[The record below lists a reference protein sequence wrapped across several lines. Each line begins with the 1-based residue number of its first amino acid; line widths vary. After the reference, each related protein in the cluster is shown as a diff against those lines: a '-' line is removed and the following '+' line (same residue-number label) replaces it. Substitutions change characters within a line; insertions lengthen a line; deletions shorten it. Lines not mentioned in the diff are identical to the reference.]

1 MHTPEALLDLN
12 QRTHRNLGA
21 LLAHC
26 RGLSGA
32 ELTRELPGFGYPT
45 VRLQLNHMIGA
56 QKYWIGVI
64 EGRIDVD
71 DDEACLTL
79 EALEAYREE
88 AQALVERYL
97 RGASVEELNTP
108 RSMMTWRRQERVLI
122 PAQIVLRT
130 VTHIYHHTGQVVAM
144 CRLLGKPVEELSYP
158 IT

>member
-12 QRTHRNLGA
+12 ARTHRNLTA
-21 LLAHC
+21 LLTHC
-26 RGLSGA
+26 RRLSEQ

-71 DDEACLTL
+71 DDEACLTI

-88 AQALVERYL
+88 ACALVTRHL
-97 RGASVEELNTP
+97 RGASVDELNTP
-108 RSMMTWRRQERVLI
+108 RPMMTWRKQERVLI

-130 VTHIYHHTGQVVAM
+130 VVHIYHHMGQVVAM
-144 CRLLGKPVEELSYP
+144 CRLLGSPAEELSYP